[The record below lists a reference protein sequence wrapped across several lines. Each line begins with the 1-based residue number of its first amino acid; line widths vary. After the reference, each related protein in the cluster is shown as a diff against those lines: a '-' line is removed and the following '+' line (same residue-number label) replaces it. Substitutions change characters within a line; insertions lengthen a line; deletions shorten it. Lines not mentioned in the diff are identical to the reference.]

1 MKRKR
6 ILNLIIV
13 ILFFANILLG
23 FGTGVNKKVLAGQW
37 PAGWNYTVIG
47 DSTYQAENPVAAFD
61 HETGQITVS
70 CTKGEI
76 NRTTNQTPITVDYF
90 PFVYTSISN
99 TVFTAYVYIQNPIT
113 FTSANSNYPCGG
125 LIVRNGFGIQDSY
138 YAALIEYNSSS
149 PTKWDLR
156 AQRRFG
162 NSAGSS
168 SRSGISF
175 PCVLKIVRSS
185 STNIAVYYGEVNS
198 SNGTITWYGPI
209 GNRSDAGVLNS
220 TLYIGV
226 GVAIQGSNGNPAT
239 LQTSFVRV
247 KEGTADTTTTQQNL
261 TDIFN
266 IPQKP
271 QLTVESDDSKAKLMW
286 NYDRNVT
293 SYDVLISEDGSNYN
307 VVGSGLT
314 EESEGLLIVQ
324 GNAFFTISGLTNG
337 KQYYV
342 KVRAKNEYGAVE
354 SDVITVIPEKPTPP
368 PKPTVLQT
376 AYSDG
381 WVSIKWKTVS
391 KATYYVVYIGEESN
405 NYTNWKIV
413 NDNGLPNQ
421 TYECKFENLINKK
434 PYYLRLFAGNN
445 IGLSEGSEEVVITP
459 YPIPAVPNFE
469 VIPGVLELTVRWNRV
484 EDAEKYTIFLGK
496 SSKNYTV
503 SATVYDDGSS
513 SYSYTFKKLEGLT
526 YYISMNAS
534 NNSGTSTNAQE
545 VSAMPILPP
554 HYVTN
559 LTVYDQDNAA
569 NWSLQYNLQVGSKIF
584 GDRDYTVVSMPTVLE
599 GAYWISTA
607 NLSRSYNATPV
618 IASFT
623 VTEDVDIYVALDSRL
638 YTSNQ
643 VPPFLSTWTLT
654 DYRIVDSGTNPQ
666 VTYMLYK
673 KSFTKGS
680 LVELGYQGVSSGCVF
695 YFVLMKKQIFTIDQP
710 VEVYTNKSTFN
721 ISGKIFAGASLTIKK
736 GQDTVAVYDYAA
748 DDRQYSVEV
757 ALQEGT
763 NIVELN
769 GSSQDGYVTSMT
781 LKVVYDKTR
790 PQITFKTVPP
800 AYENVTPAAVLRFT
814 PDEDVFVN
822 VKVNGQTVVADIY
835 CVSKQDKEITLPLV
849 EGNNTIEFVAIDKAG
864 NQTVSQWN
872 TVYEYMVK
880 DIYFVDDDENQV
892 TTLIGNTTL
901 NVLAKAENKLNLK
914 KEVAVVIVYYN
925 SLNQMIGYSISFD
938 TVEPGSTKELLAGVQ
953 LPSTTAG
960 IKAKAFIWSSIEDM
974 IPLSS
979 VVEIK

>member
-1 MKRKR
+1 MRKKR
-6 ILNLIIV
+6 IVNLIVMLVFLVNI
-13 ILFFANILLG
+13 FFG
-23 FGTGVNKKVLAGQW
+23 FGLAFQEKALAGQW
-37 PAGWNYTVIG
+37 PVGWGYTVIG
-47 DSTYQAENPVAAFD
+47 DSTYQPENPVAAFD
-61 HETGQITVS
+61 HETGKITVS

-76 NRTTNQTPITVDYF
+76 NRTSTQTSTTVDYF
-90 PFVYTSISN
+90 PFVYTTISN
-99 TVFTAYVYIQNPIT
+99 TIFTAYVYITDPIS
-113 FTSANSNYPCGG
+113 FTEANSNYPRGG
-125 LIVRNGFGIQDSY
+125 LIVRNGLGIQDTY
-138 YAALIEYNSSS
+138 YAALIEYNSASS
-149 PTKWDLR
+149 TKWDLR

-162 NSAGSS
+162 STAGSS
-168 SRSGISF
+168 TRNAISF

-209 GNRSDAGVLNS
+209 GSRSDAGVLNS
-220 TLYIGV
+220 TLYVGV
-226 GVAIQGSNGNPAT
+226 GVAIQGSNGSPAT
-239 LQTSFVRV
+239 LQTSFVRI
-247 KEGTADTTTTQQNL
+247 KEGTADTATTPQNL
-261 TDIFN
+261 TDIFS

-271 QLTVESDDSKAKLMW
+271 QLTVDSDDSKAKLMW

-293 SYDVLISEDGSNYN
+293 SYDVLISEDGSNFST
-307 VVGSGLT
+307 VGSGLT
-314 EESEGLLIVQ
+314 EESEGLLVVQ
-324 GNAFFTISGLTNG
+324 GNAFYTIDRLTNG

-354 SDVITVIPEKPTPP
+354 SDVMTVIPEKPTPP
-368 PKPTVLQT
+368 AKPTVLQT

-405 NYTNWKIV
+405 NYTNWKII

-434 PYYLRLFAGNN
+434 PYYLRLYAGNKV
-445 IGLSEGSEEVVITP
+445 GLSEGSDEVVITP
-459 YPIPAVPNFE
+459 YPIPAVPTFE
-469 VIPGVLELTVRWNRV
+469 VIPGVLELTVKWNRV

-534 NNSGTSTNAQE
+534 NNSGTSSNAQE

-559 LTVYDQDNAA
+559 LLVYDQDNAA

-584 GDRDYTVVSMPTVLE
+584 GDRDYAVVSMPTVLE

-654 DYRIVDSGTNPQ
+654 DYRIIDNGTNPQ

-673 KSFTKGS
+673 KSFSKGS

-695 YFVLMKKQIFTIDQP
+695 YFVLMKKQLYTVDQK
-710 VEVYTNKSTFN
+710 ELVYTNKSTFTMT
-721 ISGKIFAGASLTIKK
+721 GKIFSGASLIVRK
-736 GQDTVAVYDYAA
+736 GQDTIATFDSENQ
-748 DDRQYSVEV
+748 DRQYSIDV
-757 ALQEGT
+757 ALQEGINT
-763 NIVELN
+763 FELV
-769 GSSQDGYVTSMT
+769 GAAADGYTT
-781 LKVVYDKTR
+781 TTYLKVIYDKTR
-790 PQITFKTVPP
+790 PQVVFKTTPP
-800 AYENVTPAAVLRFT
+800 EYENIAPTAVLKFVA
-814 PDEDVFVN
+814 DEDVFID
-822 VKVNGQTVVADIY
+822 VKINGEPVVQSVY
-835 CVSKQDKEITLPLV
+835 CSSGQEKEVVLALI
-849 EGNNTIEFVAIDKAG
+849 EGKNTIEFVATDKAG
-864 NQTVSQWN
+864 NQTSAQWT
-872 TVYEYMVK
+872 TVYEYMIK
-880 DIYFVDDDENQV
+880 DISFVDDNESQV
-892 TTLIGNTTL
+892 TSIADASTLT
-901 NVLAKAENKLNLK
+901 VLAKADNKLNVSK
-914 KEVAVVIVYYN
+914 DVALIIVLYN
-925 SLNQMIGYSISFD
+925 SSNQMIGYSISFD
-938 TVEPGSTKELLAGVQ
+938 TVEPATAEELLAGIQ
-953 LPSTTAG
+953 LPGTTIG
-960 IKAKAFIWSSIEDM
+960 LKAKAFIWNSIDGM
-974 IPLSS
+974 IPLSTAI
-979 VVEIK
+979 EIK